1 MAGPSLYPRPLRLS
15 IPLTTMTFDPS
26 SATPDLVVPAAS
38 QTDQVAS
45 EAQASASVS
54 LDAAQ
59 PVTSIQIRLADGGRL
74 VHKFNHTHR

>member
-1 MAGPSLYPRPLRLS
+1 M
-15 IPLTTMTFDPS
+15 TTMTSDPC
-26 SATPDLVVPAAS
+26 SATPDLVVPPAS

-54 LDAAQ
+54 LDTAQ